1 LPGHAKEP
9 ADHANEPAGF
19 TPVVLSSWTQVLVDA
34 LDAEGHDGLNVAE
47 SIGFSPSDFS
57 NPNARF
63 SLDQTTAFWR
73 KAVEVTGDDALGIWV
88 SRHVKVTTFQGL
100 GFAVITS
107 NNLLDAFRRMER
119 YSQIV
124 SDSEKAVIEDG
135 EEACDYILEPGA
147 EVYRASPESLD
158 AILAHIVR
166 FVRATVDRAVTPL
179 TVDLARPKPKNHE
192 AYTNFF
198 RCDVCFGAERNRL
211 SFSSNLVHRPFQTAN
226 PALAEQSEALLQAY
240 MEKLGV
246 AVEEDPIRKL
256 IIDHLPSG
264 APAIGDIAR
273 DAGQSVRSL
282 QRRLEERGLT
292 FSQLLGDVR
301 QERAER
307 YLQDPDLP
315 ITEIAFLLGF
325 QDTSSFSRAFKTWTG
340 VTPKAFRT
348 ELRA

>member
-1 LPGHAKEP
+1 MAGHAKEP
-9 ADHANEPAGF
+9 ADHANPKPGL
-19 TPVVLSSWTQVLVDA
+19 TPVVLSSWTRVLVDA
-34 LDAEGHDGLNVAE
+34 LNAEGHNGLKVAE
-47 SIGFSPSDFS
+47 SIGFHAPDFAD
-57 NPNARF
+57 PNARF
-63 SLDQTTAFWR
+63 SLDQTSAFWR
-73 KAVEVTGDDALGIWV
+73 RAVEITGDDALGIWV

-124 SDSEKAVIEDG
+124 SDSEKAVIEEKDNS
-135 EEACDYILEPGA
+135 CDYILVPGA
-147 EVYRASPESLD
+147 DVYRASPESLD
-158 AILAHIVR
+158 AILSHIVR
-166 FVRATVDRAVTPL
+166 FVRATVDRAAAPL
-179 TVDLARPKPKNHE
+179 SVELARPKPKNHE
-192 AYTNFF
+192 AYANFF
-198 RCDVCFGAERNRL
+198 RCGVCFGAERNRL
-211 SFSSNLVHRPFQTAN
+211 SFSQELVQQPFQTAN
-226 PALAEQSEALLQAY
+226 SALAEQSEALLQAY
-240 MEKLGV
+240 MEKLGL
-246 AVEEDPIRKL
+246 ALEEDPIRKL

-264 APAIGDIAR
+264 TPTLADIAR

-301 QERAER
+301 RERAER

-340 VTPKAFRT
+340 RTPKTSRGGSSA
-348 ELRA
+348 